1 MITLHFCF
9 SKFVFIL
16 ILILNMF
23 LQKNGKY
30 IVYYNIILKEN
41 VVLFFIFEF
50 YLKETTKNP
59 NIWESGPYVGK

>member
-1 MITLHFCF
+1 
-9 SKFVFIL
+9 
-16 ILILNMF
+16 MF

-50 YLKETTKNP
+50 YLKLLRTQT
-59 NIWESGPYVGK
+59 SGSQVPT

>member
-1 MITLHFCF
+1 
-9 SKFVFIL
+9 
-16 ILILNMF
+16 MF